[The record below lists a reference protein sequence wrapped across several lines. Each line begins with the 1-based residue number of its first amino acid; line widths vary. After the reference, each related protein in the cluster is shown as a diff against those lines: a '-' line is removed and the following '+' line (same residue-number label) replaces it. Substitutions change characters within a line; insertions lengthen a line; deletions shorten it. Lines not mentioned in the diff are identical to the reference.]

1 MGFARLSIYLQLN
14 MYKTQLSRFAI
25 VGISTVLVDYIIYIF
40 MINIFGFSPI
50 LKAISFIAGA
60 SYAFIFNSLYTFG
73 QGHLKFF
80 QLLKFSF
87 TYALSLGINI
97 FVNTYF
103 ISTFSVPS
111 NLSISLAF
119 CLATLASSV
128 VNFILMKFF
137 VYK

>member
-1 MGFARLSIYLQLN
+1 

-25 VGISTVLVDYIIYIF
+25 VGISTVFVDYVVYISL
-40 MINIFGFSPI
+40 INIFGFSPI
-50 LKAISFIAGA
+50 LKAISFIVGA

-73 QGHLKFF
+73 QGYLKFF

-87 TYALSLGINI
+87 TYSLSLGINI
-97 FVNTYF
+97 SVNAYFVGAF
-103 ISTFSVPS
+103 SISS

-128 VNFILMKFF
+128 VNFCLMKFF